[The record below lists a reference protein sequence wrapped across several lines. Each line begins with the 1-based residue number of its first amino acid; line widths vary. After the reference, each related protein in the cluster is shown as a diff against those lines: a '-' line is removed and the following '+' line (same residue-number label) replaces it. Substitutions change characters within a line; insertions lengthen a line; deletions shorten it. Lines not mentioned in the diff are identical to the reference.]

1 MFETV
6 ERTMF
11 VHFHRSKLISS
22 VKVKK
27 IKMNLFQIVEEG
39 DDGAIFVK
47 VEDGAPPHRPKN
59 RMAQNPDKLFVR
71 SYFFFVLFVRNY
83 FFEKYFLLFVLFN

>member
-1 MFETV
+1 
-6 ERTMF
+6 
-11 VHFHRSKLISS
+11 
-22 VKVKK
+22 
-27 IKMNLFQIVEEG
+27 MNLFQIVEEG

-71 SYFFFVLFVRNY
+71 SYFLLFYVETTL
-83 FFEKYFLLFVLFN
+83 FEKYFLLLVLFS

>member
-71 SYFFFVLFVRNY
+71 SFFSVRNY